1 MFRFGTTLVKHNIY
15 KHASFQAFSFSSMN
29 GEWGFPL
36 PVMFGNGRIQELP
49 AILESISST
58 RPLIVTDRDLVANTN
73 IIKDVESILK
83 TNKNKDIHVQIFSN
97 VDPNPADLNIYEGAE
112 LPRIIMLILLLQLV
126 VALV

>member
-73 IIKDVESILK
+73 IIKDVESILSVATYGECLK
-83 TNKNKDIHVQIFSN
+83 RLHNLKLLGMIDKLSIEKN
-97 VDPNPADLNIYEGAE
+97 
-112 LPRIIMLILLLQLV
+112 RR
-126 VALV
+126 